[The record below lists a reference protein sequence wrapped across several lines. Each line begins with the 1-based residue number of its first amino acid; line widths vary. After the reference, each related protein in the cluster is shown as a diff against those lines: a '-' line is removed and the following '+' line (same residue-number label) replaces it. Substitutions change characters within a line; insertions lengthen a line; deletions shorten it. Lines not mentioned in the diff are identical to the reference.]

1 MTSHHNEVGE
11 KTEKGAVEIRV
22 FRGKRHET
30 GNHGECGKPQEDAAE
45 DEEHEEMVVEAG
57 DEENADIGDDD
68 HNGEHNATEKGGADR
83 LR

>member
-22 FRGKRHET
+22 FRGKRHEA
-30 GNHGECGKPQEDAAE
+30 GNHGECGKPQKDAAE
-45 DEEHEEMVVEAG
+45 DEENEETVVEAG
-57 DEENADIGDDD
+57 DEENADIGDDY
-68 HNGEHNATEKGGADR
+68 HNGEHNATEEGGADC

>member
-1 MTSHHNEVGE
+1 MTYYRYEVGE

-30 GNHGECGKPQEDAAE
+30 GNYGECGKPQEDAAE
-45 DEEHEEMVVEAG
+45 DEENEETVVEAG

-68 HNGEHNATEKGGADR
+68 HNGEHNTAEEGSTDR